1 MLGMLLGI
9 SIINPLLR
17 KSWSFQHGSHLLF
30 PLSDSCHK
38 PGRLL
43 PVGGSRE
50 WALEGSLGS
59 LAETW
64 GAEEVLGFVL
74 CTQILKVC
82 FSAPPP
88 FLEASMRS
96 KIQSVRV

>member
-38 PGRLL
+38 PGHLL
-43 PVGGSRE
+43 PVGG
-50 WALEGSLGS
+50 GPGYT
-59 LAETW
+59 AENGPWRAAW
-64 GAEEVLGFVL
+64 GALQRCGVQKKFWGLSFAL
-74 CTQILKVC
+74 
-82 FSAPPP
+82 
-88 FLEASMRS
+88 RY
-96 KIQSVRV
+96 